1 MFSKFNEEAQKVL
14 VNAKKEMLALKHSYV
29 GSEHLFLALLSTSN
43 SFSEML
49 KEYGVTYDKY
59 RKKLVDLVG
68 LGNSSN
74 SYFLYT
80 PLLKKILEDAMLLTR
95 EKGLDEVGIPEL
107 VVASFEEEE
116 GIGIKVFNSLGL
128 DDEVID
134 MYYSK
139 CVRKGKKEKKKL
151 LVEEFGTD
159 LTLKAELGEVDPV
172 IGRDKEI
179 KRIMEI
185 LCRRYKNNPI
195 LIGPAGVGKTAIVE
209 ELARNI
215 VCGNVPDKLKNKR
228 IIMVALSSLIS
239 NTKYRGEF
247 EERVTKMLK
256 ELEHNDDIILFI
268 DEIHTIMGAGGAEGA
283 IDAANILKPALS
295 RGKIKLIG
303 ATTLDEYKQSIEKD
317 RAMDRR
323 FQKVD
328 VCETNRSETLNIL
341 RGLKNIY
348 EDYHNVRIDD
358 KLLEMI
364 VDLSSKYLH
373 NKYEPDR
380 SIDIL
385 DEVCS
390 KVSLNV
396 TKINKKIEN
405 YKLELDSI
413 RKEKRKYLIINDF
426 DSAFKIR
433 EREKNIIKKI
443 NKLMNNSDKD
453 FNIIKDEDIYDVVS
467 SKSLI
472 PVDRINTS
480 NYDKYISNLDKY
492 LHDKVVGQNEAIEEL
507 IKATKR
513 MSYFKHS
520 KPVSFL
526 FTGSSGT
533 GKTMLAIEYGKY
545 LFNGNVVRF
554 DGSEYKERESIN
566 KILGSPS
573 GYIGYDDNKNKLE
586 EIRNNPYSL
595 VLFDE
600 IEKAC
605 PDVLNLFLQI
615 LDEGKITDN
624 KGNVIY
630 FDNCV
635 IIMTSNLGYNSESV
649 GFVYDNK
656 IKETSIKNF
665 MSTELLNRI
674 NYTIYFNKMN
684 YNNIYCILKKK
695 IKSINNNLN
704 TKITFS
710 KKEIDKIIDDS
721 KYIEYGA
728 RKIDRLVEDYV
739 DNYIY
744 NFSK

>member
-513 MSYFKHS
+513 MNYFKHS

-526 FTGSSGT
+526 FTGGSGT